1 MCACE
6 IGHVDEIT
14 LAGSI
19 RGRIICA
26 ENLQR
31 RTTSGCG
38 INGKRNEMS
47 LVIVPLAEFSGG
59 IRAAGVK
66 VAQQCNPQMMRRRDA
81 HENLLA
87 YQFGMSVRADRLLS
101 RILGDGEG
109 LWDTVSGA
117 RT

>member
-47 LVIVPLAEFSGG
+47 LGIVPLAEFSGG
-59 IRAAGVK
+59 IRAAG
-66 VAQQCNPQMMRRRDA
+66 
-81 HENLLA
+81 
-87 YQFGMSVRADRLLS
+87 
-101 RILGDGEG
+101 GEPAVTD
-109 LWDTVSGA
+109 LIYWCREAV
-117 RT
+117 